1 MPANLFK
8 QFPHIDLFS
17 FIAGLVLGA
26 ILYFVFVRLFKLFIQ
41 IRSTRI
47 KTKEKTQTVSKV
59 KLIDRYKLDLLKRAQ
74 SDHLLGPLFPLSEI
88 FVSVPL
94 IYPYPYVDPKAKLV
108 DTIEASSL
116 LPFVTDTPEFYETIP
131 FRSRSL
137 LSAIK
142 DHRLLLIQGQIGAGK
157 TTLINNAIS
166 NILENKLD
174 SAALS
179 GSTPI
184 YAHFSEINIASVVKE
199 DPLQILFEISQ
210 FRALN
215 TSKSILEATFIPVIT
230 QGNAILF
237 LDGLDEAAPSVISEF
252 TFWLESIIKACP
264 LLKIVLAVNP
274 AFTDGLQRIGFVTYL
289 ISPVNLGI
297 RKELR
302 KKLTLSLRKFQ
313 IFALPPT
320 SVVPISEDSWI
331 RQNEGYTDLFTITLS
346 LIADL
351 SLSGTAQGRSSLL
364 QSFINRFCSDI
375 HNMTGYLE
383 LRDF

>member
-26 ILYFVFVRLFKLFIQ
+26 ILYIVFVRLLKLFKQ
-41 IRSTRI
+41 IRATRL

-94 IYPYPYVDPKAKLV
+94 IYPYPYIDPKSKIQ
-108 DTIEASSL
+108 DSIEASSL
-116 LPFVTDTPEFYETIP
+116 LPFVSDTPEFYETIP
-131 FRSRSL
+131 FRSKSL
-137 LSAIK
+137 LSAIM

-157 TTLINNAIS
+157 TTIINNAIS
-166 NILENKLD
+166 TILENKMPSSVLI
-174 SAALS
+174 

-184 YAHFSEINIASVVKE
+184 YAHYSEIDLTSSVRD
-199 DPLQILFEISQ
+199 DPLQVLYEISQ

-215 TSKSILEATFIPVIT
+215 TSKSGLESTFLPLISE
-230 QGNAILF
+230 GNAILF
-237 LDGLDEAAPSVISEF
+237 LDGLDEAAPSFISEF
-252 TFWLESIIKACP
+252 TLWLESLIKAFP

-274 AFTDGLQRIGFVTYL
+274 VFIDGLSRIGFVSYL

-297 RKELR
+297 RKELHN
-302 KKLTLSLRKFQ
+302 KLTFALRKLQLFS
-313 IFALPPT
+313 PPST
-320 SVVPISEDSWI
+320 TVVPISEDSWI
-331 RQNEGYTDLFTITLS
+331 RQNEGYTDLFTLTLS
-346 LIADL
+346 LVADL
-351 SLSGTAQGRSSLL
+351 SLSGTAQGRSLL
-364 QSFINRFCSDI
+364 LRSFIDRFCSDTSQFERLSRI
-375 HNMTGYLE
+375 AN
-383 LRDF
+383 